1 MKLNRKLFLPM
12 LLTLSCFSAPAF
24 AQSDAGKRS
33 FPEIG
38 PEVEVYV
45 PFSSKTRD
53 RFGSTFTGI
62 GIGFGS
68 AVPRTGGQIRPDIA
82 IVRAESGRN
91 EALFIAGGL
100 QYRRTFVDQVA
111 ADARYVPYYGA
122 GLNLM
127 YGKVETRARNRDEDD
142 FGAGASVFVGTSVG
156 RRAFVE
162 GRLRGLNSV
171 NSYNFSGLAL
181 TAGLRF

>member
-1 MKLNRKLFLPM
+1 MRLNRKLFLPT

-68 AVPRTGGQIRPDIA
+68 AVPRAGGQIRPDIA

-91 EALFIAGGL
+91 EALFVAAGL
-100 QYRRTFVDQVA
+100 QYRRTFSIRSQPMRAMFPTTAPGLTSSMAKSKPAPATAMKMISAPEPVFSSALRSDV
-111 ADARYVPYYGA
+111 VLLSKGA
-122 GLNLM
+122 C
-127 YGKVETRARNRDEDD
+127 A
-142 FGAGASVFVGTSVG
+142 ASV
-156 RRAFVE
+156 
-162 GRLRGLNSV
+162 L
-171 NSYNFSGLAL
+171 
-181 TAGLRF
+181 